1 MKEASTGK
9 TMDRTE
15 IQKLRNLTDEELD
28 SAIQTDT
35 DSLLLED
42 FDVSTLKVVMPQ
54 GKKAISLRIDPD
66 VLTYFKSW
74 GKGYQTRMNAIL
86 RAYMEAD
93 LKRH

>member
-1 MKEASTGK
+1 
-9 TMDRTE
+9 MDRTE

>member
-1 MKEASTGK
+1 
-9 TMDRTE
+9 
-15 IQKLRNLTDEELD
+15 LTDEELD